1 MSVDSLLD
9 TNVIIYLLDASQP
22 QKSQRAEQLVLS
34 GLETHSNCI
43 SQQVI
48 QETLNVATRK
58 LKFTG
63 EDAQRLLNL
72 TLLPLCEFVP
82 IAQLYRR
89 GLSIQSRY
97 QYSFY
102 DSLIIGAALEIG
114 CKTLYSEDLQHG
126 QKIDNLTICNP
137 FITDL

>member
-9 TNVIIYLLDASQP
+9 TNVIIYLLDGTQP
-22 QKSQRAEQLVLS
+22 DKSQRAEQLVLS
-34 GLETHSNCI
+34 GLQTRSNCI

-58 LKFTG
+58 LKFSID
-63 EDAQRLLNL
+63 DAQRLLNL

-82 IAQLYRR
+82 ITQLYRR

-114 CKTLYSEDLQHG
+114 CKTLYSEDLQDG
-126 QKIDNLTICNP
+126 QHIDNLAICNP
-137 FITDL
+137 FRD